1 MERLQ
6 VLMQFRIFCFASDGY
21 MYITQ
26 NASSNE
32 GYNKTAV
39 AGDVIL
45 SRCELKRR
53 KYKCN

>member
-1 MERLQ
+1 
-6 VLMQFRIFCFASDGY
+6 

-45 SRCELKRR
+45 SRCELKE
-53 KYKCN
+53 KV